1 MRVVLRNYF
10 KLVGITSD
18 VKKSQNLA
26 SVNKESKNQQ
36 KTGIQINR
44 VVLTDYFKT
53 SVLVMLI
60 NH

>member
-18 VKKSQNLA
+18 IKKSQNLA

-36 KTGIQINR
+36 TGIQINR
-44 VVLTDYFKT
+44 VV
-53 SVLVMLI
+53 
-60 NH
+60 